1 MTNDNINSDLCFIH
15 FLCRSADRLT
25 NDAFNIP
32 EHAEGPV
39 LRRASSDDTAASA
52 GETSDDILAKYR
64 KKPLAAEDKVDGL
77 VDMEVEESRREQE
90 EQDVPLHELDR
101 DNLEVSFVFQDARRK
116 LRLVLSE
123 VELPV
128 VQGGGEDRE
137 VVGLLEVRFSS
148 VLNLLHYEVNLKDFH
163 LQVMLAQAL
172 NQQDRNAAA
181 QLRETLRCL
190 SLFDQVP
197 NLL

>member
-1 MTNDNINSDLCFIH
+1 M
-15 FLCRSADRLT
+15 CRSADRLT

-197 NLL
+197 NL